1 MARRDEIRL
10 GPALIYSTIDHRGVR
25 PFSCEIVKLSEQ
37 SIPGQKGIII
47 HITDPELLGKTG
59 GIVQGMSGSPIVQD
73 GKLVG
78 AVTHVFI
85 NDPLQGYGVLAE
97 WMVYEAGLAAAG
109 ATGDRTGERA
119 AAAGFQPFSDE
130 LSGGGV
136 ACWQGAFAS
145 SSPTTT

>member
-1 MARRDEIRL
+1 TTTVCSFFFYDPPTPEIYTL
-10 GPALIYSTIDHRGVR
+10 SLHDAL
-25 PFSCEIVKLSEQ
+25 
-37 SIPGQKGIII
+37 
-47 HITDPELLGKTG
+47 
-59 GIVQGMSGSPIVQD
+59 PIF
-73 GKLVG
+73 G

-109 ATGDRTGERA
+109 AAGDRTGERA

-136 ACWQGAFAS
+136 SCWQGAFAS

>member
-1 MARRDEIRL
+1 DADRHPSPPRRSSDL
-10 GPALIYSTIDHRGVR
+10 
-25 PFSCEIVKLSEQ
+25 
-37 SIPGQKGIII
+37 
-47 HITDPELLGKTG
+47 
-59 GIVQGMSGSPIVQD
+59 QGMSGSPILQN
-73 GKLVG
+73 GKLIG

-136 ACWQGAFAS
+136 SCWQGAYAS